1 MLLLSACAVPDQ
13 LNLRLIGRDASGAA
27 SEARL
32 PPPGLDRPS
41 PNLASVPPIPER
53 PDFAARQALTLQL
66 QMQRDELNTPLPDR
80 RPDSRPTEG
89 AISGQ
94 PPIAAAPPRPP
105 ALARAAII
113 PWTTQNAAPVS
124 QPVAQPAPR
133 DTTPG
138 EVQPD
143 QPPQLIPPVITAPEE
158 ITPGA
163 IPDLPSADLLAPAR
177 PR

>member
-27 SEARL
+27 GEARL

-80 RPDSRPTEG
+80 RPDSPPAEG
-89 AISGQ
+89 AAAGQ

-113 PWTTQNAAPVS
+113 PWTTQNAAPVARPVV
-124 QPVAQPAPR
+124 QPVPQ

-138 EVQPD
+138 EVQTE
-143 QPPQLIPPVITAPEE
+143 QPPQLIPPVVAAPEQ
-158 ITPGA
+158 IAPGA